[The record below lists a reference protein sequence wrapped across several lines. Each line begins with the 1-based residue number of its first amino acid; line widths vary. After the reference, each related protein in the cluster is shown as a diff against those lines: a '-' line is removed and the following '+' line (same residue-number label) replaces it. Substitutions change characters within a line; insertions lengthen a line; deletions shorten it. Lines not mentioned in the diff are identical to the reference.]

1 RLPLVPRLALR
12 ELRSGLSGFGIFVA
26 CIALGVAVITGIGT
40 LADGLLNGFAQQGR
54 TLLGGDITVSR
65 IHRRATAEELAGFG
79 KLGSVSEAGLLRSM
93 ARVPA
98 RDDQALVEIK
108 SVDNAYPL
116 VGTFELKSGKALA
129 DVIAQPATAV
139 VAESLLDRLRLVVG
153 DTFELGGKPIKVG
166 GVIANEPDK
175 IAARLAF
182 GPRVLVSTDT
192 LLATGLVQPG
202 TLIRWRYAITNDAD
216 DPLATDAETLKSF
229 RDAGFI
235 VRDRTNPSP
244 SVTQTIDRLRQ
255 FLSLLGLTALL
266 VGGVGVANAVN
277 TFVDR
282 RRASIATYKAV
293 GASQATVFRVFLT
306 QIMAIAAVGIAIGL
320 VVGISVPL
328 AIPYFVGNDFA
339 IPLAPTLTW
348 QTVVIGI
355 AYGALIALLFT
366 IWPLGQ
372 AERVKPAAL
381 FRDDVGGSTSGAL
394 PGRASLIRT
403 GLVAAALAGL
413 TYAASGT
420 PRISMGFLA
429 GVVVILA
436 LFWGLGTLV
445 TYVARRMSRPR
456 RPELALAMTGLAAPG
471 GLTRSVVISLG
482 AGLSLLVAV
491 ALVDRSLVA
500 ELEGRLPENSPNYFA
515 LDINKNDLA
524 RFDSEVRS
532 AVPKADVQTAP
543 MLRGRIVELNGVATD
558 KAKAPPEAEW
568 VLRGDRGLSFA
579 ETLPK
584 GSTIVSGAWWP
595 ANYSGEPQVSFVED
609 LAKDL
614 GLKIGDTVT
623 VNVLGRNVTARIA
636 NLRRIDWESLSINFV
651 MVFSPNTLAAA
662 PYNVLATVRLP
673 KETTAE
679 QEAAVGRAV
688 GRVMPSVTMIRVRDA
703 IEAFAG
709 VFGSVMVA
717 VRAAGSITL
726 LAGALVLAG
735 ALATAQ
741 RRRIIQAVIL
751 KCIGATRRKLLT
763 AHLVEYGLLALIAAT
778 LAVLF
783 GAIAAYVVTAF
794 VLEVSFTLSPTA
806 ILLALAVSL
815 GLILTFGALG
825 TWRVL
830 AARPVPY
837 LRSL

>member
-1 RLPLVPRLALR
+1 
-12 ELRSGLSGFGIFVA
+12 
-26 CIALGVAVITGIGT
+26 
-40 LADGLLNGFAQQGR
+40 
-54 TLLGGDITVSR
+54 
-65 IHRRATAEELAGFG
+65 
-79 KLGSVSEAGLLRSM
+79 
-93 ARVPA
+93 
-98 RDDQALVEIK
+98 
-108 SVDNAYPL
+108 
-116 VGTFELKSGKALA
+116 
-129 DVIAQPATAV
+129 
-139 VAESLLDRLRLVVG
+139 
-153 DTFELGGKPIKVG
+153 
-166 GVIANEPDK
+166 
-175 IAARLAF
+175 
-182 GPRVLVSTDT
+182 
-192 LLATGLVQPG
+192 

-445 TYVARRMSRPR
+445 TYVA
-456 RPELALAMTGLAAPG
+456 
-471 GLTRSVVISLG
+471 
-482 AGLSLLVAV
+482 
-491 ALVDRSLVA
+491 
-500 ELEGRLPENSPNYFA
+500 
-515 LDINKNDLA
+515 
-524 RFDSEVRS
+524 
-532 AVPKADVQTAP
+532 
-543 MLRGRIVELNGVATD
+543 
-558 KAKAPPEAEW
+558 
-568 VLRGDRGLSFA
+568 
-579 ETLPK
+579 
-584 GSTIVSGAWWP
+584 
-595 ANYSGEPQVSFVED
+595 
-609 LAKDL
+609 
-614 GLKIGDTVT
+614 
-623 VNVLGRNVTARIA
+623 
-636 NLRRIDWESLSINFV
+636 
-651 MVFSPNTLAAA
+651 
-662 PYNVLATVRLP
+662 
-673 KETTAE
+673 
-679 QEAAVGRAV
+679 
-688 GRVMPSVTMIRVRDA
+688 
-703 IEAFAG
+703 
-709 VFGSVMVA
+709 
-717 VRAAGSITL
+717 
-726 LAGALVLAG
+726 
-735 ALATAQ
+735 
-741 RRRIIQAVIL
+741 
-751 KCIGATRRKLLT
+751 
-763 AHLVEYGLLALIAAT
+763 
-778 LAVLF
+778 
-783 GAIAAYVVTAF
+783 
-794 VLEVSFTLSPTA
+794 
-806 ILLALAVSL
+806 
-815 GLILTFGALG
+815 
-825 TWRVL
+825 
-830 AARPVPY
+830 
-837 LRSL
+837 